1 MLSVLEPH
9 LRRISSAAR
18 VRSLMISML
27 MSTASDFEILR
38 AFELIFAES
47 KEQESEKPKFKI
59 LIVYYPEI
67 ESYTVPDAPEDG
79 WIV

>member
-1 MLSVLEPH
+1 
-9 LRRISSAAR
+9 
-18 VRSLMISML
+18 MISML

-38 AFELIFAES
+38 FELIFAES
-47 KEQESEKPKFKI
+47 KEQEREKPKFKI

-79 WIV
+79 WIVKIILRY

>member
-1 MLSVLEPH
+1 
-9 LRRISSAAR
+9 
-18 VRSLMISML
+18 MISML